1 MQAIEFESEIRDGM
15 ILVPHEHCRWA
26 GKTVLKLSDA
36 TNPDGERRKD
46 FMPEV
51 MIDIPIRKLAY
62 MIDSMSSQEIETLY
76 MFLTEEGSELLE
88 RNRDLELGRVK
99 YLSEEEAFDV

>member
-1 MQAIEFESEIRDGM
+1 
-15 ILVPHEHCRWA
+15 
-26 GKTVLKLSDA
+26 
-36 TNPDGERRKD
+36 
-46 FMPEV
+46 MPELMV
-51 MIDIPIRKLAY
+51 DIPIRKLAY
-62 MIDSMSSQEIETLY
+62 MIDSMSSQELETLY

>member
-1 MQAIEFESEIRDGM
+1 
-15 ILVPHEHCRWA
+15 
-26 GKTVLKLSDA
+26 
-36 TNPDGERRKD
+36 
-46 FMPEV
+46 

-62 MIDSMSSQEIETLY
+62 MIDSMTNQELETLY

>member
-1 MQAIEFESEIRDGM
+1 
-15 ILVPHEHCRWA
+15 
-26 GKTVLKLSDA
+26 
-36 TNPDGERRKD
+36 
-46 FMPEV
+46 MPEV

-62 MIDSMSSQEIETLY
+62 MIDSMTNQELETLY

>member
-1 MQAIEFESEIRDGM
+1 
-15 ILVPHEHCRWA
+15 
-26 GKTVLKLSDA
+26 
-36 TNPDGERRKD
+36 
-46 FMPEV
+46 MPEV

-62 MIDSMSSQEIETLY
+62 MIDSMTNQELDTLY

>member
-1 MQAIEFESEIRDGM
+1 
-15 ILVPHEHCRWA
+15 
-26 GKTVLKLSDA
+26 
-36 TNPDGERRKD
+36 
-46 FMPEV
+46 MPEV